1 MMHHVARTIIQISE
15 EIKEMQV
22 TEAMEERELK
32 LRMFEG
38 MISELILH
46 CDRTA
51 LIRDCI
57 WNFGENNQF
66 D

>member
-57 WNFGENNQF
+57 
-66 D
+66 